1 MYQLIL
7 SQDAQADVEQA
18 TDYYKTVSYSTAEKF
33 VDTLEILFK
42 KLERTPHHFSFID
55 NNKNLRSISFIA
67 FPYSIIF
74 RIKQNTVYVF
84 AVFNTE
90 QNPDKLFKRIK

>member
-42 KLERTPHHFSFID
+42 KLERTPHHFSFI
-55 NNKNLRSISFIA
+55 
-67 FPYSIIF
+67 P
-74 RIKQNTVYVF
+74 Q
-84 AVFNTE
+84 
-90 QNPDKLFKRIK
+90 